1 MIKKLALS
9 LSLLAI
15 IPAVS
20 TAGVPVIEATST
32 IFMPLSYIEQLQT
45 QLNTINQYEQ
55 MILDYENQIK
65 QLQNI
70 VLNTRFDNIKI
81 SNLQDLQ
88 NALNLAK
95 SRYLAA
101 IQQYNSIA
109 TKTNKLTD
117 DGCDFLNKFELC
129 SKEQQETLQELSK
142 ELKEEHEKLM
152 EDNNPNIEGTTA
164 NTISVQNE
172 NLIDMYGQ
180 MANLNPETTG
190 TNQFLS
196 NSQELQH
203 FSAEQLLKIQA
214 QAQEIK
220 TAQKDYFLYQR
231 QKDVKDQEI
240 IQKKFR
246 SAESRA
252 WRTNKVYKDHY

>member
-70 VLNTRFDNIKI
+70 VVNTRFDNIKI
-81 SNLQDLQ
+81 TNLQDLQ

-117 DGCDFLNKFELC
+117 DGCDFLNKVEAMEKNASLTR
-129 SKEQQETLQELSK
+129 SGMESMEQI
-142 ELKEEHEKLM
+142 KL
-152 EDNNPNIEGTTA
+152 
-164 NTISVQNE
+164 
-172 NLIDMYGQ
+172 
-180 MANLNPETTG
+180 
-190 TNQFLS
+190 
-196 NSQELQH
+196 
-203 FSAEQLLKIQA
+203 SAEQVSRSNGEVTENISGMNNVIGNVFTNGESVSAQLISVSKNIESNCGAVQHVAAAIEENSAGTETLGSMVRDIKIM
-214 QAQEIK
+214 AQELEK
-220 TAQKDYFLYQR
+220 LT
-231 QKDVKDQEI
+231 E
-240 IQKKFR
+240 
-246 SAESRA
+246 
-252 WRTNKVYKDHY
+252 

>member
-20 TAGVPVIEATST
+20 TAGVPVIEATSA

-70 VLNTRFDNIKI
+70 VVNTRFDNIKI
-81 SNLQDLQ
+81 TNLQDLQ

-95 SRYLAA
+95 GRYLAA

-142 ELKEEHEKLM
+142 ELKEEHEKLI
-152 EDNNPNIEGTTA
+152 EDNDPNKEGTTA
-164 NTISVQNE
+164 NVITEQKRKLDN
-172 NLIDMYGQ
+172 MYGQ

-196 NSQELQH
+196 NLQELQH

-214 QAQEIK
+214 QDQDIK

-246 SAESRA
+246 SPESRA

>member
-70 VLNTRFDNIKI
+70 VVNTRFDNIKI
-81 SNLQDLQ
+81 TNLQDLQ

-101 IQQYNSIA
+101 IEQYNSIA
-109 TKTNKLTD
+109 TKTNKLMD
-117 DGCDFLNKFELC
+117 DGCDFLNKVELC

-142 ELKEEHEKLM
+142 ELKEQHEKLM
-152 EDNNPNIEGTTA
+152 EDNNPNKEGSPA
-164 NTISVQNE
+164 
-172 NLIDMYGQ
+172 NLIKASEKELIRMYKS
-180 MANLNPETTG
+180 MENLNPEKTG

-196 NSQELQH
+196 NSQQLQH
-203 FSAEQLLKIQA
+203 FSAQQLLNIQD
-214 QAQEIK
+214 QNQEIK

>member
-70 VLNTRFDNIKI
+70 VVNTRFDNIKI
-81 SNLQDLQ
+81 TNLQDLQ

-95 SRYLAA
+95 GRYLAA

-164 NTISVQNE
+164 NVITDQKRK
-172 NLIDMYGQ
+172 LDKMYEK
-180 MANLNPETTG
+180 MANLNPEKTG

-203 FSAEQLLKIQA
+203 FSAEQLLNIQNQA
-214 QAQEIK
+214 QAIK
-220 TAQKDYFLYQR
+220 TDQKEYFLYQR
-231 QKDVKDQEI
+231 QKDLKDQEI

>member
-70 VLNTRFDNIKI
+70 VVNTRFDNIKI
-81 SNLQDLQ
+81 TNLQDLQ

-129 SKEQQETLQELSK
+129 SNEQQETLQELSK

-164 NTISVQNE
+164 NVITDQKRK
-172 NLIDMYGQ
+172 LDKMYEKT
-180 MANLNPETTG
+180 ANLNPEKTG

-203 FSAEQLLKIQA
+203 FSAEQLLNIQNQA
-214 QAQEIK
+214 QAIK
-220 TAQKDYFLYQR
+220 TDQKEYFLYQR
-231 QKDVKDQEI
+231 QKDLKDQEI

>member
-152 EDNNPNIEGTTA
+152 EDNNPNIEGSSA
-164 NTISVQNE
+164 
-172 NLIDMYGQ
+172 NLIEARKNDLKEMYKK
-180 MANLNPETTG
+180 MDKDPKSTG

-203 FSAEQLLKIQA
+203 FSAEQLLKIQD

>member
-1 MIKKLALS
+1 MKNKLLIVLLS
-9 LSLLAI
+9 SLLSSQ
-15 IPAVS
+15 VS
-20 TAGVPVIEATST
+20 AGVPVIEATSV
-32 IFMPLSYIEQLQT
+32 IFQPLQYMEQLQT

-70 VLNTRFDNIKI
+70 VVNTRFDNIKI
-81 SNLQDLQ
+81 TNLQDLQ

-152 EDNNPNIEGTTA
+152 EDNNPNIKGTTA
-164 NTISVQNE
+164 NTISVQKVKLKNMYR
-172 NLIDMYGQ
+172 DMHKDP
-180 MANLNPETTG
+180 NTTG

-196 NSQELQH
+196 NSQQLQH
-203 FSAEQLLKIQA
+203 FSAQQLLNIQD
-214 QAQEIK
+214 QNQEIK

-246 SAESRA
+246 SPESRA

>member
-70 VLNTRFDNIKI
+70 VVNTRFDNIKI
-81 SNLQDLQ
+81 TNLQDLQ

-117 DGCDFLNKFELC
+117 DGCDFLNKVELC
-129 SKEQQETLQELSK
+129 SKEQKETLQELSK
-142 ELKEEHEKLM
+142 ELKEQHEKLM

-164 NTISVQNE
+164 NTISVQKDKLKNMYR
-172 NLIDMYGQ
+172 DMHKDP
-180 MANLNPETTG
+180 NTTG

-196 NSQELQH
+196 NSQQLQH
-203 FSAEQLLKIQA
+203 FSAQQLLNIQD
-214 QAQEIK
+214 QNQEIK
-220 TAQKDYFLYQR
+220 TAQKDYFLYQK

-240 IQKKFR
+240 INKKFR

>member
-1 MIKKLALS
+1 MKNKLLIVLLS
-9 LSLLAI
+9 SLLSSQ
-15 IPAVS
+15 VS
-20 TAGVPVIEATST
+20 AGVPVIEATSV
-32 IFMPLSYIEQLQT
+32 IFQPLQYMEQLQT

-70 VLNTRFDNIKI
+70 VVNTRFDNIKI
-81 SNLQDLQ
+81 TNLQDLQ

-117 DGCDFLNKFELC
+117 DGCDFLNKVELC

-142 ELKEEHEKLM
+142 ELKEQHEKLM

-164 NTISVQNE
+164 NTISVQKRK
-172 NLIDMYGQ
+172 LDYMYGQ

-203 FSAEQLLKIQA
+203 FSAEQLLKIQD
-214 QAQEIK
+214 QNQEIK

>member
-1 MIKKLALS
+1 MKNKLLIVLLS
-9 LSLLAI
+9 SLLSSQ
-15 IPAVS
+15 VS
-20 TAGVPVIEATST
+20 AGVPVIEATSV
-32 IFMPLSYIEQLQT
+32 IFQPLQYMEQLQT

-70 VLNTRFDNIKI
+70 VVNTRFDNIKI
-81 SNLQDLQ
+81 TNLQDLQ

-95 SRYLAA
+95 GRYLAA

-142 ELKEEHEKLM
+142 ELKEEHEKLI
-152 EDNNPNIEGTTA
+152 EDNDPNKEGTTA
-164 NTISVQNE
+164 NVITEQKRKLDN
-172 NLIDMYGQ
+172 MYGQ

-203 FSAEQLLKIQA
+203 FSAEQLLKIQD
-214 QAQEIK
+214 QAQDIK

-246 SAESRA
+246 SPESRA

>member
-70 VLNTRFDNIKI
+70 VVNTRFDNIKI

-164 NTISVQNE
+164 NTISVQKDKLKNMYR
-172 NLIDMYGQ
+172 DMHKDP
-180 MANLNPETTG
+180 NTTG

-203 FSAEQLLKIQA
+203 FSAQQLLNIQD

-220 TAQKDYFLYQR
+220 TAQKDYFLYQK

-240 IQKKFR
+240 INKKFR

>member
-1 MIKKLALS
+1 MKNKLLIVLLS
-9 LSLLAI
+9 SLLSSQ
-15 IPAVS
+15 VS
-20 TAGVPVIEATST
+20 AGVPVIEATSV
-32 IFMPLSYIEQLQT
+32 IFQPLQYMEQLQT

-70 VLNTRFDNIKI
+70 VVNTRFDNIKI
-81 SNLQDLQ
+81 TNLQDLQ

-101 IQQYNSIA
+101 IEQYNSIA

-164 NTISVQNE
+164 NVITDQKRKLDN
-172 NLIDMYGQ
+172 MYGQ
-180 MANLNPETTG
+180 MANLNPNTTG

-203 FSAEQLLKIQA
+203 FSAEQLLKIQD

-231 QKDVKDQEI
+231 QKDVKVQEI

-246 SAESRA
+246 SPESRA

>member
-1 MIKKLALS
+1 MKNKLLIVLLS
-9 LSLLAI
+9 SLLSSQ
-15 IPAVS
+15 VS
-20 TAGVPVIEATST
+20 AGVPVIEATSV
-32 IFMPLSYIEQLQT
+32 IFQPLQYMEQLQT

-70 VLNTRFDNIKI
+70 VVNTRFDNIKI
-81 SNLQDLQ
+81 TNLQDLQ
-88 NALNLAK
+88 NALNFAK

-109 TKTNKLTD
+109 TKTNKLMD
-117 DGCDFLNKFELC
+117 DGCDFLNKVELC

-142 ELKEEHEKLM
+142 ELKEEHEKLI
-152 EDNNPNIEGTTA
+152 EDNDPNKEGTTA
-164 NTISVQNE
+164 NVITEQKRKLDN
-172 NLIDMYGQ
+172 MYGQ

-203 FSAEQLLKIQA
+203 FSAEQLLKIQD
-214 QAQEIK
+214 QAQDIK

-231 QKDVKDQEI
+231 QKDVKDQEV

-246 SAESRA
+246 SPESRA

>member
-70 VLNTRFDNIKI
+70 VVNTRFDNIKI
-81 SNLQDLQ
+81 TNLQDLQ

-164 NTISVQNE
+164 NTISVQKDKLKNMYR
-172 NLIDMYGQ
+172 DMHKDP
-180 MANLNPETTG
+180 NTTG

-196 NSQELQH
+196 NSQQLQH
-203 FSAEQLLKIQA
+203 FSAEQLLKIQD

>member
-1 MIKKLALS
+1 MKNKLLIVLLS
-9 LSLLAI
+9 SLLSSQ
-15 IPAVS
+15 VS
-20 TAGVPVIEATST
+20 AGVPVIEATSV
-32 IFMPLSYIEQLQT
+32 IFQPLQYMEQLQT

-70 VLNTRFDNIKI
+70 VVNTRFDNIKI
-81 SNLQDLQ
+81 TNLQDLQ

-129 SKEQQETLQELSK
+129 SNEQQETLQELSK

-164 NTISVQNE
+164 YLISDQKDKLKNMYR
-172 NLIDMYGQ
+172 DMHKDP
-180 MANLNPETTG
+180 NTTG

-196 NSQELQH
+196 NSQQLQH
-203 FSAEQLLKIQA
+203 FSAEQLLKIQD

>member
-1 MIKKLALS
+1 MKNKLLIVLLS
-9 LSLLAI
+9 SLLSSQ
-15 IPAVS
+15 VS
-20 TAGVPVIEATST
+20 AGVPVIEATSV
-32 IFMPLSYIEQLQT
+32 IFQPLQYMEQLQT

-70 VLNTRFDNIKI
+70 VVNTRFDNIKI
-81 SNLQDLQ
+81 TNLQDLQ

-95 SRYLAA
+95 GRYLAA

-117 DGCDFLNKFELC
+117 DGCDFLNNFELC

-142 ELKEEHEKLM
+142 ELKEEHEKLI
-152 EDNNPNIEGTTA
+152 EDNDPNKEGTTA
-164 NTISVQNE
+164 NVITEQKRKLDN
-172 NLIDMYGQ
+172 MYGQ

-203 FSAEQLLKIQA
+203 FSAEQLLKIQD
-214 QAQEIK
+214 QAQDIK

-231 QKDVKDQEI
+231 QKDVKDQEV

-246 SAESRA
+246 SPESRA

>member
-32 IFMPLSYIEQLQT
+32 IFMSLSYIEQLQT

-70 VLNTRFDNIKI
+70 VVNTRFDNIKI
-81 SNLQDLQ
+81 TNLQDLQ

-142 ELKEEHEKLM
+142 ELKEEHEKLI
-152 EDNNPNIEGTTA
+152 EDNDPNKEGTTA
-164 NTISVQNE
+164 NVITEQKRKLDN
-172 NLIDMYGQ
+172 MYGQ

-203 FSAEQLLKIQA
+203 FSAEQLLKIQD
-214 QAQEIK
+214 QAQDIK

>member
-70 VLNTRFDNIKI
+70 VVNTRFDNIKI
-81 SNLQDLQ
+81 TNLQDLQ

-142 ELKEEHEKLM
+142 ELKEEHEKLI
-152 EDNNPNIEGTTA
+152 EDNDPNKEGTTA
-164 NTISVQNE
+164 NVITEQKRKLDN
-172 NLIDMYGQ
+172 MYGQ

-203 FSAEQLLKIQA
+203 FSAEQLLKIQD
-214 QAQEIK
+214 QAQDIK

-246 SAESRA
+246 SPESRA

>member
-70 VLNTRFDNIKI
+70 VVNTRFDNIKI
-81 SNLQDLQ
+81 TNLQDLQ

-164 NTISVQNE
+164 NVITDQKRK
-172 NLIDMYGQ
+172 LDKMYEK
-180 MANLNPETTG
+180 MANLNPEKTG

-203 FSAEQLLKIQA
+203 FSAEQLLNIQNQA
-214 QAQEIK
+214 QAIK
-220 TAQKDYFLYQR
+220 TDQKEYFLYQR
-231 QKDVKDQEI
+231 QKDLKDQEI

>member
-45 QLNTINQYEQ
+45 QLNTINQYGQ

-70 VLNTRFDNIKI
+70 VVNTRFDNIKI
-81 SNLQDLQ
+81 TNLQDLQ

-129 SKEQQETLQELSK
+129 SNEQQETLQELSK

-164 NTISVQNE
+164 NTISVQKDKLKNMYR
-172 NLIDMYGQ
+172 DMHKDP
-180 MANLNPETTG
+180 NTTG

-196 NSQELQH
+196 NSQQLQH
-203 FSAEQLLKIQA
+203 FSAEQLLKIQD